1 MTIPANQ
8 LGEVR
13 QLLWRVIRGLR
24 HRSRPPDELLALVGQ
39 EPPLGRRH
47 VAVLAHI
54 ATEGPRTVG
63 EIATELGL
71 TLPAASKLARDLE
84 DHTLVYRREHPDDRR
99 RTLVDL
105 NALTQ
110 KQVKAWID
118 RRDRPLQ
125 QALAGLSDTER
136 KAFLK
141 GLHALAEAL
150 VEESSCGPLR
160 SHDRPPHRRRS
171 HRHRPL

>member
-1 MTIPANQ
+1 
-8 LGEVR
+8 
-13 QLLWRVIRGLR
+13 
-24 HRSRPPDELLALVGQ
+24 
-39 EPPLGRRH
+39 
-47 VAVLAHI
+47 LAHI

-63 EIATELGL
+63 QIADELGL

-110 KQVKAWID
+110 KQVLAWIG
-118 RRDRPLQ
+118 RRDRPLA
-125 QALAGLSDTER
+125 QALAGLSAAER
-136 KAFLK
+136 EAFLK
-141 GLHALAEAL
+141 GLRSLAEAL
-150 VEESSCGPLR
+150 VEESACGPVR
-160 SHDRPPHRRRS
+160 SHDRPAHRRGS

>member
-1 MTIPANQ
+1 MTIPASQ
-8 LGEVR
+8 LDELR
-13 QLLWRVIRGLR
+13 QLLHRVIRGLR
-24 HRSRPPDELLALVGQ
+24 HRRRPPDELLALVG
-39 EPPLGRRH
+39 EGPPLGRRH
-47 VAVLAHI
+47 IGVLAHI

-63 EIATELGL
+63 EIATDLGL
-71 TLPAASKLARDLE
+71 TLPAASKLATDLE
-84 DHTLVYRREHPDDRR
+84 DHRLVYRREHPDDRR

-105 NALTQ
+105 NELTQ

-118 RRDRPLQ
+118 RRDHPLEE
-125 QALAGLSDTER
+125 ALAGLTDTER
-136 KAFLK
+136 AGFLK

-150 VEESSCGPLR
+150 MEESSCGPFR

>member
-1 MTIPANQ
+1 MTIPLDQ
-8 LGEVR
+8 LGELR
-13 QLLWRVIRGLR
+13 QLLRRVLRGLR
-24 HRSRPPDELLALVGQ
+24 HRSRPPDELLALVSR

-47 VAVLAHI
+47 IAVLAHI

-63 EIATELGL
+63 QIADELGL

-110 KQVKAWID
+110 KQVLAWIG
-118 RRDRPLQ
+118 RRDRPLA
-125 QALAGLSDTER
+125 QALAGLSAAER
-136 KAFLK
+136 EAFLK
-141 GLHALAEAL
+141 GLRSLAEAL
-150 VEESSCGPLR
+150 VEESACGPVR
-160 SHDRPPHRRRS
+160 SHDRPAHRRGS